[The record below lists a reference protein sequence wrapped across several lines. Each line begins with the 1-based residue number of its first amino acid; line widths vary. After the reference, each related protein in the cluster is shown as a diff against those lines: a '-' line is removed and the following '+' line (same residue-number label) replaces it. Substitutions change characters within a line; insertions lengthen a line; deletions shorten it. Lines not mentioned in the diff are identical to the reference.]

1 MKILKEIVVYAM
13 IMEGDMMKITDLEQ
27 SILKI
32 RDAYNRRFIPGFPV
46 IKKRSSDCFVYVL
59 SGEAEY
65 IFDGKSY
72 FVKAGNI
79 VYLARNSQYSVR
91 VTDENYTFFYVDFYF
106 ENPKQ
111 VVFENE
117 IYTAKG
123 IAALEKTFEKLYHL
137 WKSGFVADRLMANAL
152 LYQIYSEI
160 MKNKSTQYLSAKS
173 KEKMEFA
180 ASYILEHLD
189 DCNLNAADLSRRCML
204 SETHFRRLFASL
216 YHTSPIKFITARRM
230 KLAKEL
236 LISEKL
242 PIAEIAVRCG
252 FQNHYYFSL
261 VFKKEIGM
269 PPGSYRK
276 LHQKSL

>member
-46 IKKRSSDCFVYVL
+46 IKKRHSDCFVYVL

-72 FVKAGNI
+72 FAKSGNI

-111 VVFENE
+111 
-117 IYTAKG
+117 
-123 IAALEKTFEKLYHL
+123 
-137 WKSGFVADRLMANAL
+137 L
-152 LYQIYSEI
+152 LY
-160 MKNKSTQYLSAKS
+160 
-173 KEKMEFA
+173 
-180 ASYILEHLD
+180 
-189 DCNLNAADLSRRCML
+189 
-204 SETHFRRLFASL
+204 
-216 YHTSPIKFITARRM
+216 
-230 KLAKEL
+230 L
-236 LISEKL
+236 L
-242 PIAEIAVRCG
+242 
-252 FQNHYYFSL
+252 Q
-261 VFKKEIGM
+261 
-269 PPGSYRK
+269 
-276 LHQKSL
+276 